1 VSAPH
6 VLHSDGA
13 ARGNPGPAAIGAV
26 LFAPGRLEPVAVVS
40 EAIGRATNNEAEY
53 RALLSGLEA
62 ALAAGVTH
70 LLVRL
75 DSELLVQQATGGYRV
90 KAANLKPLFARLR
103 VLIGRFTSISFEHVP
118 RERNAIADDLAN
130 AALDRG

>member
-1 VSAPH
+1 MSEVY

-53 RALLSGLEA
+53 RALLAGLRA
-62 ALAAGVTH
+62 ALDAGVDR
-70 LLVRL
+70 LVVRL

-90 KAANLKPLFARLR
+90 KAANLKPLFQELR
-103 VLIGRFTSISFEHVP
+103 VLLGRFAAVTFEHVP
-118 RERNAIADDLAN
+118 RERNVIADDLAN
-130 AALDRG
+130 AALDRV